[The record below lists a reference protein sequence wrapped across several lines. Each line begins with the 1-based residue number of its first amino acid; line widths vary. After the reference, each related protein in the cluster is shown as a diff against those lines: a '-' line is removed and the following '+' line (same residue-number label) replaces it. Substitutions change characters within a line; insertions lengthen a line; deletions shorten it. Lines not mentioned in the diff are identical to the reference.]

1 MSSFKSTVYS
11 LDELNDE
18 ESAELDSLVSLIY
31 KITEFNNKILEEKTE
46 YKLFD
51 FYTPENIKKLYD
63 LVEES
68 KSKFTKFLDK
78 RFCLENLLSMFYVES
93 FSPSKKLKDYSYDI
107 FVINRN
113 VLMWSN
119 IIRDDKFCIRI
130 GKEINKC
137 ILELLTKIK
146 KMFGENLKLR
156 KKLTQ
161 KQEYPGLESDLDLD
175 LESDEEMV

>member
-1 MSSFKSTVYS
+1 MSSFKSTVYNV
-11 LDELNDE
+11 DELNDE
-18 ESAELDSLVSLIY
+18 ELVELDSLVSLIY
-31 KITEFNNKILEEKTE
+31 NITEFNIKFTEIKTQ
-46 YKLFD
+46 YQSYD

-63 LVEES
+63 LIEES

-78 RFCLENLLSMFYVES
+78 RFCLENFLSMFYVEL
-93 FSPSKKLKDYSYDI
+93 FNPSKKLKDYSYDI

-130 GKEINKC
+130 GEEMNKC
-137 ILELLTKIK
+137 IVELSTKIK

-156 KKLTQ
+156 KKLTR
-161 KQEYPGLESDLDLD
+161 KQEYPGLCPDLD